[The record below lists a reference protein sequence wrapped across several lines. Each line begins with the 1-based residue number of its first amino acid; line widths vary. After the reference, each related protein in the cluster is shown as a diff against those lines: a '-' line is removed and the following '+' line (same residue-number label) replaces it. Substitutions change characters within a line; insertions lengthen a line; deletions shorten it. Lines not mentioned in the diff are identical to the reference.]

1 MILTINRNEVSLEV
15 VPETATL
22 ADQDTRVLEMLDATL
37 RANQV
42 FQTLFPN
49 ATLTRVDVMTGIPA
63 TTQGRYYLRY
73 SSTNGITE
81 FWGQVS
87 SRVRLDFKHGLV
99 SAPLGTPEQMRA

>member
-1 MILTINRNEVSLEV
+1 MNLRINQNEVALEV

-22 ADQDTRVLEMLDATL
+22 ADQDARALETLDTTL

-49 ATLTRVDVMTGIPA
+49 ATLTRVDVMTSIPA
-63 TTQGRYYLRY
+63 TAQGRYYLRY

-87 SRVRLDFKHGLV
+87 NRVRLDFKRGLV